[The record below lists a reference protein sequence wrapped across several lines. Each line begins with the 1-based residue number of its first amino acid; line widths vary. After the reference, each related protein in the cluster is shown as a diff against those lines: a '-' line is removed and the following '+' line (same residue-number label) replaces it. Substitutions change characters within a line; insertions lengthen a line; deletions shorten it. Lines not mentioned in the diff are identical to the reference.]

1 MPSDGPEPFQCP
13 QEESRCAHLTL
24 NLFHSDTKGT
34 RARHEAPTNPI
45 LAAFQV
51 NQSSE
56 GGSIHHN
63 RGAHIAGIW
72 ELWEVV
78 AVGNGGILLMLHH
91 DVMPSS
97 CNAPVTAVWGLRIPN
112 RGDSRQAVGP
122 YRNHKPVLWGEVMG

>member
-1 MPSDGPEPFQCP
+1 MCTSDS
-13 QEESRCAHLTL
+13 ES
-24 NLFHSDTKGT
+24 FSQ
-34 RARHEAPTNPI
+34 RHERHPRPTRGSY
-45 LAAFQV
+45 
-51 NQSSE
+51 QSDSSCFSGQSGE

-78 AVGNGGILLMLHH
+78 AVGNGGILLMLHR

-97 CNAPVTAVWGLRIPN
+97 CNAPVTTVWGLRIPN

-122 YRNHKPVLWGEVMG
+122 YRNHKPVLWGEVVG